1 MTDRASQSDLNAALE
16 GFNLP
21 ANVISIGLQ
30 DCLQTVGVG
39 LSKVLGKSP
48 TEFIGSGIAAVGTA
62 LNAMGDIAADS
73 LKGTVGAFKNLFT
86 GDFDGVADSATD
98 IYNGVKDS
106 AVNVA
111 NAVADV
117 ATDGADVVV
126 DAGEEV
132 ADIAIDVAD
141 EVEDF
146 FDSIF

>member
-30 DCLQTVGVG
+30 DCLQTAGVG